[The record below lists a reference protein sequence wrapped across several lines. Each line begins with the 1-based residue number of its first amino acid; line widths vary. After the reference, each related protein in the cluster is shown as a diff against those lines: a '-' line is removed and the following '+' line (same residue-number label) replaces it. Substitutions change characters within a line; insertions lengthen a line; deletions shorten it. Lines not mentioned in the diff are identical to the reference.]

1 MPRKWTPEK
10 VAKESKKYR
19 IKTYFEKQSSG
30 AYKAAVRLGILD
42 EVCSHMKNL
51 RETWTPEKVAKESKK
66 YNRRIDFNAGSGSA
80 YNAATR
86 LGILDEVCS
95 HMEVIKETWTP
106 EKITKEA
113 KKYNRKIDFKK
124 QSCGAYKAARRL
136 GILDEVC
143 SHMEVIKETWT
154 PEKITKEVKKYN
166 KRSDFH
172 KNSPGAYEAARRL
185 GILDEVCSHMESYLS
200 AVYMFSTEFKNN
212 TIWKIGASITVEKAL
227 ARIKKIS
234 RISKLGSPKNILMLS
249 VEDGLVTENKLL
261 KFGKPVEFENRFD
274 SCTEFREL
282 TDDELKEMYNILLDD
297 GVFIN
302 HLSRI

>member
-80 YNAATR
+80 YNAAT
-86 LGILDEVCS
+86 
-95 HMEVIKETWTP
+95 
-106 EKITKEA
+106 
-113 KKYNRKIDFKK
+113 
-124 QSCGAYKAARRL
+124 
-136 GILDEVC
+136 
-143 SHMEVIKETWT
+143 
-154 PEKITKEVKKYN
+154 
-166 KRSDFH
+166 
-172 KNSPGAYEAARRL
+172 RL

>member
-80 YNAATR
+80 YNAAT
-86 LGILDEVCS
+86 
-95 HMEVIKETWTP
+95 
-106 EKITKEA
+106 
-113 KKYNRKIDFKK
+113 
-124 QSCGAYKAARRL
+124 RL